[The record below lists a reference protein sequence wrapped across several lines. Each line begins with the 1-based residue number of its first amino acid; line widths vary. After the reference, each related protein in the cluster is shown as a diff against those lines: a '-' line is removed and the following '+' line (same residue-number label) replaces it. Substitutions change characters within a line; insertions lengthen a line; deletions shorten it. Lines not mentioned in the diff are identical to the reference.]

1 MPSPDSGPSGLPDGS
16 PAESHDDSSA
26 GSGHASPAVIKPGA
40 GKLGIKIAAVVILLG
55 AAVVL
60 FDAVRVSI
68 NGGFGPQQPGFF
80 PMIVGIGLVGF
91 GLAFLVRATL
101 KPDQA
106 LFEQAAAEHTDTH
119 WRTLW
124 TVVVALVIYAAL
136 LDPLGYIIATTV
148 FFVGIAW
155 VAGSR
160 RLIRDVIIAVL
171 FSAGVYFG
179 FTELLGVRL
188 PGGLLETV
196 L

>member
-1 MPSPDSGPSGLPDGS
+1 MSAPDSGSSSPSSPPGS
-16 PAESHDDSSA
+16 HA
-26 GSGHASPAVIKPGA
+26 GSHAVRRPGA
-40 GKLGIKIAAVVILLG
+40 GKLGILIAAIVILLG

-60 FDAVRVSI
+60 FDAIRISI
-68 NGGFGPQQPGFF
+68 DGGFGPQQPGFF
-80 PMIVGIGLVGF
+80 PLIVGIGLVGF
-91 GLAFLVRATL
+91 GLAFLLRATV

-106 LFEQAAAEHTDTH
+106 LVEQAAEEHTDTH

-124 TVVVALVIYAAL
+124 IVVIALVIYAAL
-136 LDPLGYIIATTV
+136 LDPLGYIIATSV

-160 RLIRDVIIAVL
+160 KLIRDVIIAVL
-171 FSAGVYFG
+171 FSAAVYFG